1 MSRPNIHTLKR
12 LHDYEITP
20 SPPPPS
26 PRLARSSAFRIGRI
40 CSPTDLWEKMWTD
53 AHRLKVIKV
62 GADWCAPCKKVS
74 PCFAKLASSLNNV
87 DCFTVDVTDK
97 TDVDGVWSVFKAVG
111 GVKLPYF
118 ALYKDHQRV
127 EGVQTSNIDV
137 VKGLVQKHLAADKTE
152 APFVEPLLKD
162 DIDRFVLFPLKNKPL
177 WDMYKKHESTFWTA
191 EELDLEQDRRDFDQK
206 LRQRTLLHQARARI
220 LCGI

>member
-1 MSRPNIHTLKR
+1 MDRRAPAQSDQGRRR
-12 LHDYEITP
+12 LVC
-20 SPPPPS
+20 
-26 PRLARSSAFRIGRI
+26 PRARK
-40 CSPTDLWEKMWTD
+40 CP
-53 AHRLKVIKV
+53 
-62 GADWCAPCKKVS
+62 
-74 PCFAKLASSLNNV
+74 PCFAKLASSLDNV

-127 EGVQTSNIDV
+127 EGVQTSDIDV

-191 EELDLEQDRRDFDQK
+191 EELDLEADKKDFK
-206 LRQRTLLHQARARI
+206 ESSTTTNATSSSTCSHSLRHLTPS
-220 LCGI
+220 